1 MNHIKAKQHIFTDE
15 PCEATFSSI
24 QGISD
29 QLGKLLR
36 GTLLDGLPDD
46 RVKVMLKQMKK
57 GVDGLKD
64 TLDEDI
70 D

>member
-15 PCEATFSSI
+15 PCESTFSSI

-57 GVDGLKD
+57 GIDGLKD